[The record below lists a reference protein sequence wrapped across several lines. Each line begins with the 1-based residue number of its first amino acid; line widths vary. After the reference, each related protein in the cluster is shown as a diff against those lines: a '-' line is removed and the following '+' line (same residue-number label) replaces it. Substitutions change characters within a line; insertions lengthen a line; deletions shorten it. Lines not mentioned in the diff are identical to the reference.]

1 METNRKTL
9 PVASIRQKN
18 DAIFTEQ
25 KQRGTDKAHKNR
37 AVTMIL
43 VWQVSEGRERG
54 ALHRSML
61 MMMLVTIMRKYTN

>member
-9 PVASIRQKN
+9 PVASIRPKN

-25 KQRGTDKAHKNR
+25 KQRGTNKAHKNR

-43 VWQVSEGRERG
+43 AWQASGGGGRG